1 MKKKT
6 ELNNEIKEI
15 VHTISTTKIL
25 IGAFS
30 SVVIMTLATYGF
42 FQKQKND
49 LSNIVN
55 TAVLPIKE
63 EQIIIKQD
71 IRNLSNQ
78 IKTEDVKST
87 TVIKYINDPALT
99 KQINDNTEII
109 RKFTEEVKKNGMS
122 SELKIQS
129 KGTDSQE

>member
-1 MKKKT
+1 MKKEIEFNK
-6 ELNNEIKEI
+6 EIKEI

-129 KGTDSQE
+129 KGTGSQE